1 MSRARELDLVLA
13 CHAARPESFSV
24 DCRGAHLVLLM
35 RIKDVAAELGME
47 DALVGVAAPIR
58 IAFLE
63 GVRLQILH
71 SWVLRRRHQRD
82 RQSAR
87 VFFSRPVVSS
97 TCFDFETR
105 YPGSLFF
112 RSNGRSQLGGTWLN
126 IGSDLLK
133 DTPTTTCSGNRKHKR
148 CTGRPVSPPAS

>member
-1 MSRARELDLVLA
+1 
-13 CHAARPESFSV
+13 
-24 DCRGAHLVLLM
+24 M
-35 RIKDVAAELGME
+35 RIKDVAAELGVE

-71 SWVLRRRHQRD
+71 SWSSEDATNAIGRVL
-82 RQSAR
+82 A
-87 VFFSRPVVSS
+87 FSLVAPSS
-97 TCFDFETR
+97 RALTSILKLAH
-105 YPGSLFF
+105 PGSLFF

-148 CTGRPVSPPAS
+148 WYVAPVDRFRLQLPEKPRSDRDDHVHRV

>member
-1 MSRARELDLVLA
+1 VSRARELDLVLA

-24 DCRGAHLVLLM
+24 DCRGAHLVLLV

-71 SWVLRRRHQRD
+71 SWDLRRRHQRD
-82 RQSAR
+82 SR
-87 VFFSRPVVSS
+87 VLAFS
-97 TCFDFETR
+97 
-105 YPGSLFF
+105 
-112 RSNGRSQLGGTWLN
+112 
-126 IGSDLLK
+126 
-133 DTPTTTCSGNRKHKR
+133 
-148 CTGRPVSPPAS
+148 

>member
-1 MSRARELDLVLA
+1 VSRARELHLVLA

-35 RIKDVAAELGME
+35 RIKDVAAKLGME

-71 SWVLRRRHQRD
+71 SWDSEDATQRD

-97 TCFDFETR
+97 TYFDFETR
-105 YPGSLFF
+105 SPRIPLFPIE
-112 RSNGRSQLGGTWLN
+112 WAV
-126 IGSDLLK
+126 
-133 DTPTTTCSGNRKHKR
+133 TTRWNVAQHRF
-148 CTGRPVSPPAS
+148 